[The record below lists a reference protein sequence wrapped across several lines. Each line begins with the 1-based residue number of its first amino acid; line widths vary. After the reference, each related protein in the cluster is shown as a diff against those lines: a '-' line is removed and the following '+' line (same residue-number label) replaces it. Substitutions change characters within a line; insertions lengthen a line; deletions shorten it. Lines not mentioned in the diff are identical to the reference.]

1 MEGDKGRVEREQQG
15 GQGDERGEVLVLK
28 TALEVVEDMR
38 SRGTVKRW
46 DRTNKERG
54 EGRGGEGRRCV
65 IEIGG

>member
-38 SRGTVKRW
+38 SRGTVGRC
-46 DRTNKERG
+46 DRTNKER
-54 EGRGGEGRRCV
+54 EG
-65 IEIGG
+65 